1 MSDEQIEKMVK
12 AQKQMFDSMLAGA
25 NLLSSFPVVM
35 EEGDREPYDNEISRK
50 LEPLFG
56 EETAPQSERCLL
68 YTSFE
73 FLLPDWNPYGSNPN
87 KEAKSL

>member
-56 EETAPQSERCLL
+56 EETAPQSER
-68 YTSFE
+68 
-73 FLLPDWNPYGSNPN
+73 
-87 KEAKSL
+87 EAHHNAT